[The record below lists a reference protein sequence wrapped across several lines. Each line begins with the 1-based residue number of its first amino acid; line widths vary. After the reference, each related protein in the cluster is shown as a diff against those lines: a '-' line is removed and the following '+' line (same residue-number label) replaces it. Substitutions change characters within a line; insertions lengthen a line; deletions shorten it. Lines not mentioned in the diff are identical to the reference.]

1 MILRPPI
8 STRTD
13 TLFPYTTLFRS
24 IAARLAHPLAAFDI
38 AVDLGGAQR
47 LESDDGVDD
56 ADARTAVGADDADA
70 RPDMVTPPRQ
80 QAEHPPEVG
89 FVSGFFEDA
98 AADRNGRVARQDHLD
113 RKSTRLNSSHS
124 CASRMPS
131 SA

>member
-1 MILRPPI
+1 MAARQEAHEGFGAVLDR
-8 STRTD
+8 
-13 TLFPYTTLFRS
+13 

-89 FVSGFFEDA
+89 FV
-98 AADRNGRVARQDHLD
+98 RD
-113 RKSTRLNSSHS
+113 RKSTRLHSSHS
-124 CASRMPS
+124 CASRLTS

>member
-1 MILRPPI
+1 MAARQEAHEGFGAALDR
-8 STRTD
+8 
-13 TLFPYTTLFRS
+13 

-89 FVSGFFEDA
+89 VVSGFFEDA
-98 AADRNGRVARQDHLD
+98 AARSEARRVGHGCVSKCR
-113 RKSTRLNSSHS
+113 
-124 CASRMPS
+124 SRWSPS
-131 SA
+131 E